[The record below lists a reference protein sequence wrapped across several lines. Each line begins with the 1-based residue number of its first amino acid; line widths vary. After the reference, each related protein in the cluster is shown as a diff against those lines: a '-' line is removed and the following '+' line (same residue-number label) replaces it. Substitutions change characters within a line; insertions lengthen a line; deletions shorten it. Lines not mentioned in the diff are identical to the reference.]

1 MSQSQLMDDLAT
13 AIRLAGLACSQGRP
27 DTRQLSGSWC
37 DRLTA
42 RLAELDNGFTV
53 EQLGPVEAD
62 AGGIVQAL
70 EEAAWHLARTAG
82 AWDDFITQRIAFD
95 IVRGIRPP

>member
-1 MSQSQLMDDLAT
+1 MISPRQS
-13 AIRLAGLACSQGRP
+13 GWP
-27 DTRQLSGSWC
+27 DWRVVRANRIPVSSPGPGVIV
-37 DRLTA
+37 LTA